1 MTLNRLPKA
10 FLVFSVIY
18 SSQNHAAILPKCV
31 TAVAQTEAKVRSDD
45 FTADHDAS
53 DYRASFGASFMDRAR
68 KIRAEGGVWADLG
81 ARRALAQIEELDRGV
96 SENTVFIAFSR
107 FIDARIG
114 FDLAQLEEKRKN
126 NFKFLTGDLKDE
138 KLLKEKSLD
147 LATDFLGA
155 FAYDSRPDLILANYL
170 RALKD
175 DGLLFLRFIPS
186 ENYVDVR
193 GKKLKLSEWLETIPG
208 ISVTTI
214 HNGAYQITI
223 SDRSAI
229 RIPKLEVTEW
239 LAHKSPPI
247 RQFREL
253 PQK

>member
-1 MTLNRLPKA
+1 MTLSRLPKA
-10 FLVFSVIY
+10 FLVFY
-18 SSQNHAAILPKCV
+18 ALASSHIHATHLSKCAK
-31 TAVAQTEAKVRSDD
+31 AVALTEAKVLKDD
-45 FTADHDAS
+45 FTADKDAA
-53 DYRASFGASFMDRAR
+53 DFRASFGVSFMDRAR
-68 KIRAEGGVWADLG
+68 QIRSHGGVWADLG
-81 ARRALAQIEELDRGV
+81 ARRALPQIEELDRGV
-96 SENTVFIAFSR
+96 AENTLFIAVSR
-107 FIDARIG
+107 SVEAGIHQE
-114 FDLAQLEEKRKN
+114 LSKLEDERKN

-186 ENYVDVR
+186 ENYVEVR

-214 HNGAYQITI
+214 HNGAYQISI

-229 RIPKLEVTEW
+229 RIPQLEVKEW

-247 RQFREL
+247 RQFR
-253 PQK
+253 QVD